1 MLDGGM
7 AQFQA
12 EMLARPR
19 PPRRAGTRRSGEI
32 DNSSAPGAANL
43 ARRIKAFWAAAGFD
57 ITVEVIH
64 AGGPREAP
72 VYGVR
77 SSLICGRP
85 PAMGGRDAGT
95 YLAGGVGILFE
106 LEWDTEEYRGHEY
119 TILSEDD
126 EHSN

>member
-1 MLDGGM
+1 MLDAGM
-7 AQFQA
+7 EEFQA
-12 EMLARPR
+12 AMQAKARPR
-19 PPRRAGTRRSGEI
+19 RASTRRSGEI

-43 ARRIKAFWAAAGFD
+43 ARHIKAFWAAAGFD

-85 PAMGGRDAGT
+85 PAMGGRNSHA
-95 YLAGGVGILFE
+95 
-106 LEWDTEEYRGHEY
+106 
-119 TILSEDD
+119 
-126 EHSN
+126 